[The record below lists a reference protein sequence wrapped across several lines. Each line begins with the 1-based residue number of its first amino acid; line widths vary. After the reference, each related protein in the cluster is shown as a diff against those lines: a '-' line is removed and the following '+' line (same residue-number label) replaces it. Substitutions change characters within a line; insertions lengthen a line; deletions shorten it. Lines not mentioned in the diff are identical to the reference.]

1 MLSPNTIRA
10 GRQRGFTLLEVLI
23 TMVILAFGL
32 LGLVNL
38 QGKLHLTESEAYQRA
53 QAVVLLQD
61 MGNRIRANYSQAA
74 NYVTASPL
82 GTGTSFSCSPAP
94 ASPSVAGDKCAWS
107 NLLTGASETKSG
119 ANVGAM
125 VGARG
130 CVEQIQAPN
139 PASGICTPGIY
150 RVTVAWQGLH
160 ETVAPSLGCG
170 LNLYGGASRERYRRA
185 ISTVI
190 TVGLPRCV

>member
-1 MLSPNTIRA
+1 MLSPNTTRS
-10 GRQRGFTLLEVLI
+10 GGQRGFTLLEVLI

-61 MGNRIRANYSQAA
+61 MSNRIRSNYSQAA
-74 NYVTASPL
+74 SYVTASPL
-82 GTGTSFSCSPAP
+82 GTGTTLC
-94 ASPSVAGDKCAWS
+94 ASPSGPIAVERCDWS
-107 NLLTGASETKSG
+107 NLLQGASETKSG
-119 ANVGAM
+119 VNVGAM

-130 CVEQIQAPN
+130 CVEQIQASN
-139 PASGICTPGIY
+139 PTPGICTPGIY
-150 RVTVAWQGLH
+150 RVTVTWQGLH
-160 ETVAPSLGCG
+160 ETVAPTLTCG
-170 LNLYGGASRERYRRA
+170 QNLYGGAAKEKFRRA

-190 TVGLPRCV
+190 TVGLPTCV

>member
-1 MLSPNTIRA
+1 MLSLNTTRA

-61 MGNRIRANYSQAA
+61 MSNRVRANYSQAA
-74 NYVTASPL
+74 SYVTDSPL
-82 GTGTSFSCSPAP
+82 GTGTTFVCLPLPATP
-94 ASPSVAGDKCAWS
+94 VGLDKCNWS
-107 NLLTGASETKSG
+107 DRLKGSSETKAG

-125 VGARG
+125 VDARG
-130 CVEQIQAPN
+130 CVEQIQAPDGT
-139 PASGICTPGIY
+139 AGICTPGVY

-160 ETVAPSLGCG
+160 ETVEPDLTCG
-170 LNLYGGASRERYRRA
+170 EDLYGGAAKEKYRRA
-185 ISTVI
+185 ISSVI
-190 TVGLPRCV
+190 TVGLPRCT